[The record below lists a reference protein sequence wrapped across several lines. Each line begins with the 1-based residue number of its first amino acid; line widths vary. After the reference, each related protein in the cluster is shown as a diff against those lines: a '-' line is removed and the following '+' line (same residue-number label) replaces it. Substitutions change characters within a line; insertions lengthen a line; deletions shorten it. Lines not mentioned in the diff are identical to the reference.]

1 MIFGFNTDVRYGA
14 TIFHVQSEP
23 RYSERL
29 LQTQVF
35 VGGRCIG
42 KLSTSYASH
51 MCEPGFFEE
60 QLQDMLKGQH
70 RAILDAAREGRLYD
84 ILRETETPTTPAVRS
99 AAESPTAPP
108 ALALD
113 WVNAKSPYD
122 GIAVQLELK
131 LTQTGDTPEGATV
144 TSRLTRPG
152 TEACYAHATT
162 DQQGFAVLRLPASE
176 ADLSEVTLVVQAKR
190 NSSSV
195 TKKFRLKRA

>member
-70 RAILDAAREGRLYD
+70 RAIVDAAREGRLYD
-84 ILRETETPTTPAVRS
+84 ILRESETPVSPGS
-99 AAESPTAPP
+99 AAVPSTAPP

-122 GIAVQLELK
+122 GTAVQLELK
-131 LTQTGDTPEGATV
+131 LTQAGDTPDGATV

-152 TEACYAHATT
+152 TEARYAHATA
-162 DQQGFAVLRLPASE
+162 DQQGCAVLRLPATE
-176 ADLSEVTLVVQAKR
+176 ADLSEATVVVQAKR